1 MVQDDKGKDKK
12 IILFISDITVTIKFN
27 GNFKNNHLQAI
38 IEKIWF
44 EGDFIW
50 QNIRRNFWLDFFQNE
65 KYNDFQTSSRLA

>member
-12 IILFISDITVTIKFN
+12 IILFTSDITVTIKFN

-50 QNIRRNFWLDFFQNE
+50 LDNG
-65 KYNDFQTSSRLA
+65 YN

>member
-12 IILFISDITVTIKFN
+12 IILFTYDITVTIKFN

-50 QNIRRNFWLDFFQNE
+50 LDNDTNE
-65 KYNDFQTSSRLA
+65 KELLMSWKK

>member
-12 IILFISDITVTIKFN
+12 IILFTSDITVTIKVN

-50 QNIRRNFWLDFFQNE
+50 LDNG
-65 KYNDFQTSSRLA
+65 YNLIS

>member
-27 GNFKNNHLQAI
+27 SNFKNNHLQAI
-38 IEKIWF
+38 IEKVWF

-50 QNIRRNFWLDFFQNE
+50 LDTKKLDDGE
-65 KYNDFQTSSRLA
+65 SPVLGRIY